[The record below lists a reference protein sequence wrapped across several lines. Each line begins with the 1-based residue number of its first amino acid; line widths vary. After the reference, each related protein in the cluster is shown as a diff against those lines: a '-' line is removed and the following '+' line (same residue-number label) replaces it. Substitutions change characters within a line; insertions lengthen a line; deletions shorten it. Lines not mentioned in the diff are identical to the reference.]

1 MDNRERRY
9 EWTQLMQGTVDWPA
23 VMREI
28 RAIGYD
34 DYVIT
39 EVCGD
44 RAVYEETCR
53 VMDTI
58 LVLPSS
64 G

>member
-1 MDNRERRY
+1 MGGQVN
-9 EWTQLMQGTVDWPA
+9 WPA

-44 RAVYEETCR
+44 RATYEETCQ

-58 LVLPSS
+58 LALDLPA
-64 G
+64 GT